1 MTEPKE
7 KRVHL
12 QQNVPWACPLQPER
26 EALKSSED
34 IGERVCGH
42 VADAWLLQ
50 SALTIVGMSEVDWK
64 RWLQDE
70 DNKRTHDRA
79 KGLHRLRIEGE
90 LRAIGI
96 GLTFRRAQ
104 LPALRMLLRGLD
116 SEKRPMKRDRGTSP
130 SDAEEH
136 PDLPADM
143 GPIPLDNDSIEALR
157 QRGWADD
164 DDDGDVDDE
173 G

>member
-1 MTEPKE
+1 MSDLKE

-12 QQNVPWACPLQPER
+12 KQNVPWVCPLQPER
-26 EALKSSED
+26 EVLKADAD
-34 IGERVCGH
+34 IGTRVCGH

-50 SALTIVGMSEVDWK
+50 SALAIVGMREADWK

-70 DNKRTHDRA
+70 DNKGTYDRA

-130 SDAEEH
+130 SGMEEH

-164 DDDGDVDDE
+164 DDDDE